1 MDALELLGH
10 ARIVPVVVIDDV
22 EFAVPLAETLVE
34 AGLDVIE
41 VTLRTESALDAI
53 AAMAKAVPQA
63 IVGAG
68 SIRDREQFQLVK
80 DAGGKFAVS
89 PGHSNNLAVT
99 AMDHKLPFIPGA
111 VTASEIIALREW
123 GYTLVKFFPAELSG
137 GVKMIK
143 ALSGP
148 LPETR
153 FCPTGG
159 ITPERAKDYL
169 ALPQVACLGGSWIT
183 PKDLM
188 AARDAKAI
196 GQLARDAVALI
207 P

>member
-22 EFAVPLAETLVE
+22 DFAVPLAETLVE

-41 VTLRTESALDAI
+41 VTLRTTAALDAI
-53 AAMAKAVPQA
+53 EAMAKAVPSA

-68 SIRDREQFQLVK
+68 SIRDREQFQEVR
-80 DAGGKFAVS
+80 DRGARFAVS
-89 PGHSNNLAVT
+89 PGHSNNLAVA
-99 AMDHKLPFIPGA
+99 AMDHRFPFIPGA
-111 VTASEIIALREW
+111 VTASEIITLREW

-137 GVKMIK
+137 GVKMLK

-159 ITPERAKDYL
+159 ITPALAADYL
-169 ALPQVACLGGSWIT
+169 ALPQVACLGGSWLT
-183 PKDLM
+183 PKPLM
-188 AARDAKAI
+188 AARDVDGIAT
-196 GQLARDAVALI
+196 LAREAVALAS
-207 P
+207 